1 MLNDKAVA
9 AVAFMEIARADRD
22 HTNACSTPYEDCN
35 ECQSHSVRLESLMEM
50 YEATEGEAASC
61 RERLENKSQ
70 GYVQKLNVGGHNV
83 YVRTGEY
90 EDGRLGGVRLDIH
103 KQGAAFRG
111 LMSCFADAV
120 SLGLQ
125 HGVPLQLFV
134 NKFVGTC
141 FEPSGIISE
150 EHRPGIGKVTSLMD
164 AIFKDLALS
173 YGAEIPK
180 TTMAANI

>member
-1 MLNDKAVA
+1 MLNDKAIT

-35 ECQSHSVRLESLMEM
+35 ECQSHSVRLESLMER
-50 YEATEGEAASC
+50 YEALEGEAESC
-61 RERLENKSQ
+61 RERLANRSS
-70 GYVQKLNVGGHNV
+70 GYTQKLNVGGHNI
-83 YVRTGEY
+83 YVRTGEFP
-90 EDGRLGGVRLDIH
+90 DGRLGGVRLDIH

-111 LMSCFADAV
+111 LMSCFADSV

-125 HGVPLQLFV
+125 HGVPLRLFV
-134 NKFVGTC
+134 HKFVGTR

-150 EHRPGIGKVTSLMD
+150 EHRPGIGEVTSMMD

-173 YGAEIPK
+173 YDVPVPEANPAAEL
-180 TTMAANI
+180 